1 MANFPVLAEHAT
13 QIAPA
18 KKDRSGSA
26 RTAEHILLSMVRSK
40 TMNDGLLSGSAYGA
54 LDRKQAV
61 DMTIPRAQIAV
72 FQVAQALANALS

>member
-1 MANFPVLAEHAT
+1 MANFPVLAKYTT

-18 KKDRSGSA
+18 KKNCSGSA
-26 RTAEHILLSMVRSK
+26 PTPEHILLSMVRSK
-40 TMNDGLLSGSAYGA
+40 TMNDGVLSGSAYGA
-54 LDRKQAV
+54 VDRKQAV

>member
-1 MANFPVLAEHAT
+1 MANFPVLTEHAT

-18 KKDRSGSA
+18 KKNCSGSA
-26 RTAEHILLSMVRSK
+26 PTPEHILLSMVRSK
-40 TMNDGLLSGSAYGA
+40 TMNNSVLSGSTYGA
-54 LDRKQAV
+54 VDRKQAV